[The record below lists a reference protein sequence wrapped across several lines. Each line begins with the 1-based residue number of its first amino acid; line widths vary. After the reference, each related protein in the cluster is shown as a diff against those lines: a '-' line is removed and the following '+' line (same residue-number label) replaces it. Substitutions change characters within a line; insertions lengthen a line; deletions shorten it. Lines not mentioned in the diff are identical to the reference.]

1 MSDLGGIS
9 LILSIIA
16 LGISFLHLLLEY
28 FSKLKTQAPTIK
40 ISATDLP
47 PYIDNKAKTHII
59 IENVGTA
66 IARNPELSIEH
77 SYTDGDMYI
86 QLQEDYLTLNVRIE
100 IKERLVEPPSGTH
113 KIKFHVEVGRSKRRR
128 SRNTFTKAI
137 EIVVD

>member
-1 MSDLGGIS
+1 MSNGVDIA
-9 LILSIIA
+9 LILSIVA
-16 LGISFLHLLLEY
+16 LIISALHFIMEY

-66 IARNPELSIEH
+66 IARNPELSIEY

-86 QLQEDYLTLNVRIE
+86 QLQEDFLTLNERLE
-100 IKERLVEPPSGTH
+100 IKERLVEPPSGIH
-113 KIKFHVEVGRSKRRR
+113 EIKFNIEVGRRKRRG
-128 SRNTFTKAI
+128 SRNTFTKTI
-137 EIVVD
+137 EIVVA